1 LDSSWPLNTDVFTGK
16 VFSVDID
23 DKTGEIYVSQRGVD
37 YHPVVVF
44 SEDGELKRVFTFD
57 TSIVSMIHGLRV
69 FHNVSSGQTSVW
81 VTDVGNATYGH
92 TVKKISTDGKLELV
106 LGTAGIAGS
115 SLSPVQFGNVADLAF
130 SEKGEMY
137 VVDGD
142 GGVNNRLLKLSQ
154 DFKVMWHVG
163 EANSTKDGNFDV
175 PHSVELDNHNRV
187 WVADRMNGRL
197 QAFDA
202 DTGKFIGKWTSCF
215 SVGQPYSVRMSKDKT
230 HFIVALLQQSKIL
243 LVATPPSAG
252 PIGDCKVLGS
262 IDLPENTGPHLVGVS
277 KSTGAFYVAELNT
290 QTCQKFVPIGLHRI
304 NID

>member
-1 LDSSWPLNTDVFTGK
+1 MESHSKSLLFLCCWLGLLSVSTSAPRQVLYKLDSSWPLNTDVFTGK

-115 SLSPVQFGNVADLAF
+115 SLSPLQFGNVADLAF

-154 DFKVMWHVG
+154 V
-163 EANSTKDGNFDV
+163 
-175 PHSVELDNHNRV
+175 
-187 WVADRMNGRL
+187 